1 MMEYREP
8 TQQEIDDARVYIR
21 ERIDAQHE
29 CESQLQDLFDEAAQR
44 IAVIIAKHKRR
55 QLISH
60 SSLRFSAGSSL
71 YREVSAIL
79 DWLQSE
85 IDRWVLYYAIP
96 DEAEE
101 DETSQGLIYDAIH
114 EEDHGHTYDE
124 REDLYK
130 RIFLASLASFDE
142 WGVLDDE
149 DELIEAIEESTAPA
163 RNRWQLLAA
172 NSIAI
177 GFSALALSNAVSRN
191 AIGFINYPGS
201 SFPCPMCVE
210 RFNKFFPITDT
221 GNHPP
226 LHPHCCCVPVYIY
239 L

>member
-8 TQQEIDDARVYIR
+8 TQQEIDDARAYIR

-29 CESQLQDLFDEAAQR
+29 CESQLSDLFDEAATK
-44 IAVIIAKHKRR
+44 IAAIILKYKRR
-55 QLISH
+55 H
-60 SSLRFSAGSSL
+60 RALRFSAGSSL
-71 YREVSAIL
+71 GSEISLVL
-79 DWLQSE
+79 DDLQAD

-96 DEAEE
+96 DEADE
-101 DETSQGLIYDAIH
+101 DEDSQSLIYAAIH

-124 REDLYK
+124 REELY
-130 RIFLASLASFDE
+130 RRNFLMALAAFDE
-142 WGVLDDE
+142 WGAIEDE
-149 DELIEAIEESTAPA
+149 DEILEAIAESTTAVQ
-163 RNRWQLLAA
+163 NRWQLLAA

-177 GFSALALSNAVSRN
+177 GFAAYALSNATSNN
-191 AIGFINYPGS
+191 AIGFINFPGS
-201 SFPCPMCVE
+201 SSPCPLCTD